1 MKIKVQQRKIN
12 NNARQSVAYDHH
24 RPRQQENTKIDS
36 LTINPSQPVY
46 PAYPVYPAQPVYPS
60 HLVNPIYAIYSVQP
74 VYSVHQINIVHP
86 VYHAKFAY
94 PVVPSTNR
102 AYSGWKHSNPG
113 KLGNVK
119 EIVRDVEESFDN
131 ALKLIDSTESYDYEE
146 LANFKHLCENIEARL
161 W

>member
-1 MKIKVQQRKIN
+1 MKIKVQQRKIH
-12 NNARQSVAYDHH
+12 NNARQSVPYDHR
-24 RPRQQENTKIDS
+24 RPRQEEKTKIDS

-46 PAYPVYPAQPVYPS
+46 PAYPVYPAHP
-60 HLVNPIYAIYSVQP
+60 VNPTYAVYSVQP
-74 VYSVHQINIVHP
+74 VFSVRQINIVQPAYVNFANP
-86 VYHAKFAY
+86 VL
-94 PVVPSTNR
+94 PSITY